1 MNRKQNRTA
10 IAVAF
15 AIIACFLLI
24 STRLLA
30 DTSRLPALEP
40 VGTLVPPTLVPTID
54 SGMTDALLSDS
65 TVKHLQDDGALKVGI
80 LYNEPPFGS
89 LNLRGEV
96 SGFDADLARAIGDAW
111 GVKVEFT
118 QVTRQTALDTLL
130 SGKVDALIA
139 AQVHRRDLDNVVEF
153 SDAYYPG
160 AQMMMVRD
168 GDGATVLGHMAQRKV
183 GVVIGTPGE
192 AAVAD
197 WLARTHLPVQVLPYL
212 TLDQALV
219 ALRSQEVDGV
229 VESRLKLSAAVT
241 DPSVARFVDEP
252 VSQEPYAVVM
262 RRQDINMRELVNRTL
277 QFLVK
282 SGKMTDIYKANFN
295 GAKYPAD
302 MIPEWSNVGDDA
314 PKPAQFGTDVPYPRQ
329 TTIPRLQSGG
339 TLRVAGLG
347 DPPTDDAD
355 ESVKRLDTFYR
366 SLIQALASRWGVPVE
381 YVPNSTGNA
390 LDLVASGDADL
401 AIGVEPDWN
410 SADKVDFSDDFLL
423 HGNRLMIKKDSN
435 ILGFTSL
442 RGKWVGVFDSEPG
455 VTDIVNGYA
464 DEVKAKLNI
473 YHLSNEKDAAFG
485 MLAQA
490 NYDAAFGDSLKLI
503 AHLEANADTLE
514 LVTND
519 ETGGWYSRHYNAFAL
534 PRNDIDFRLLVD
546 YTLQELSRDNTLG
559 QLLLPVMPPGETIR
573 IPIWPGPSD
582 YLGYHLSSSAP
593 AQPAT
598 TDDQAQPTDESTDEP
613 TPTPTLAG

>member
-1 MNRKQNRTA
+1 MNRKPNRPA
-10 IAVAF
+10 IAAAF
-15 AIIACFLLI
+15 ALIACLVLL

-30 DTSRLPALEP
+30 ASAPLPALAP
-40 VGTLVPPTLVPTID
+40 VGTLVPPTLVPTVD
-54 SGMTDALLSDS
+54 AGMTDALLSVS
-65 TVKHLQDDGALKVGI
+65 TVRHLQNDGTFKVGI
-80 LYNEPPFGS
+80 LFNEPPFGS

-96 SGFDADLARAIGDAW
+96 SGFDADLAKAMADAW
-111 GVKVEFT
+111 GTKVEFT

-130 SGKVDALIA
+130 SGQVDVLIA
-139 AQVHRRDLDNVVEF
+139 AQVHRRELDDQVEF

-192 AAVAD
+192 TAVAD
-197 WLARTHLPVQVLPYL
+197 WLARTGLPVTVIQYL

-219 ALRSQEVDGV
+219 ALRSQAVDGV

-252 VSQEPYAVVM
+252 VSQEPYAIVM
-262 RRQDINMRELVNRTL
+262 RRQDVNIRDLVNRTL
-277 QFLVK
+277 QFLAR
-282 SGKMTDIYKANFN
+282 SGKLTDIYKANFN

-302 MIPEWSNVGDDA
+302 MIPAWNNVGDD
-314 PKPAQFGTDVPYPRQ
+314 PPGPSQFATDVPYPRQ
-329 TTIPRLQSGG
+329 TTIPRLQSGSP
-339 TLRVAGLG
+339 LRVAGLG
-347 DPPTDDAD
+347 EPPADDAE
-355 ESVKRLDTFYR
+355 ESVKRLDSFYR

-381 YVPNSTGNA
+381 YLPNSTDSA
-390 LDLVASGDADL
+390 LDLVASGEADL

-410 SADKVDFSDDFLL
+410 SADKVDFSSDFLL
-423 HGNRLMIKKDSN
+423 HGNRLMIKKDAN
-435 ILGFTSL
+435 ILGFASL
-442 RGKWVGVFDSEPG
+442 RGQWVGVFDSEPG
-455 VTDIVNGYA
+455 VTDEVNGYA

-473 YHLSNEKDAAFG
+473 YHLANEEDAAFG

-490 NYDAAFGDSLKLI
+490 NYDAVFGDSLKLI

-519 ETGGWYSRHYNAFAL
+519 ETGGWYTRHYNAFAL

-546 YTLQELSRDNTLG
+546 YTLQELARDNTLG
-559 QLLLPVMPPGETIR
+559 QLLLPVMPPGETLR

-593 AQPAT
+593 V
-598 TDDQAQPTDESTDEP
+598 QASETAEA